1 MAPQSDYSSANVR
14 LTEKQK
20 KFVAGVVS
28 GMGLAAAYRSAYSTQ
43 AGDKVVS
50 VSANQLMRNPKI
62 AAAVQT
68 ARAQLADQTT
78 QESTQAQA
86 KQFLLVQLMETCRNS
101 KDEATRL
108 KALELLAASMG
119 IFIRQPVDLASAW
132 RGAAVVGPEPTLAQ
146 PRNG

>member
-1 MAPQSDYSSANVR
+1 MAQKSDRTSAPVR
-14 LTEKQK
+14 LTEKQRN
-20 KFVAGVVS
+20 FVRAVAG
-28 GMGLAAAYRSAYSTQ
+28 GMGLASAYRASYSTQ
-43 AGDKVVS
+43 ASDKVVS

-86 KQFLLVQLMETCRNS
+86 KQFLLLQLMETCRNCQ
-101 KDEATRL
+101 DEATRL

-119 IFIRQPVDLASAW
+119 IGIGQPVVLASA
-132 RGAAVVGPEPTLAQ
+132 
-146 PRNG
+146 